1 MWKLYLSAWEK
12 CFYNI
17 FKSYNFQR
25 KSVEKVLLAEIKKR
39 EELSEE
45 TAENFLSLNEDLKK
59 DISKIDNQLEI
70 AFFQLKNNKKDV
82 SKEVKF

>member
-1 MWKLYLSAWEK
+1 M
-12 CFYNI
+12 
-17 FKSYNFQR
+17 
-25 KSVEKVLLAEIKKR
+25 LAEIKKR